1 MKNLHYCTI
10 LLVVLG
16 VNLVLLQDT
25 YAQSRKQRVE
35 HFLTQAMVKERIPG
49 LAYAIL
55 EDNKIAM
62 KGTLGMADLSWNQPV
77 STITAFQLASVSK
90 IYTGAL
96 LARLFSK
103 GIFSPESKLENLID
117 SIPDNWKNITL
128 LQLATHQSGIQIGN
142 FGEAKDGKEAFE
154 IAKKQP
160 FQFAPGDSEN
170 YVSSDYWILQ
180 YVIENKMG
188 KPYFEVLKEY
198 ITTPLGM
205 GHTFVDYWRGGHV
218 LFSEIIPQKATIYH
232 AASDPERYI
241 EGIFPFVSTGYAAGG
256 IYTSLDDMITL
267 QRALHDTSFIE
278 IKYAKLIFSAQPLK
292 SKMGTFGLGTM
303 VYNYDGHP
311 VVGHSGGPALADV
324 CYFEKEGITVIIL
337 TNQRGFYPYLAK
349 SVASFFIP
357 GLKMEVPPSR

>member
-1 MKNLHYCTI
+1 MKNLHYCTLI
-10 LLVVLG
+10 LIALA
-16 VNLVLLQDT
+16 VNLFLLQDA
-25 YAQSRKQRVE
+25 YSQSHKQKVE
-35 HFLTQAMVKERIPG
+35 KFLTQAMAKERIPG
-49 LAYAIL
+49 LAYAVL
-55 EDNKIAM
+55 EHNKVVI
-62 KGTLGMADLSWNQPV
+62 KGTLGIADLSWNQPV
-77 STITAFQLASVSK
+77 SAHTAFQLASVSK

-103 GIFSPESKLENLID
+103 GILSPESKLENLID
-117 SIPDNWKNITL
+117 SIPDKWKNITI

-142 FGEAKDGKEAFE
+142 FGEAKDAKEAFE

-180 YVIENKMG
+180 YMIEHKMG
-188 KPYFEVLKEY
+188 KPYFEVLKEF
-198 ITTPLGM
+198 ITAPLGM
-205 GHTFVDYWRGGHV
+205 EHTFVDYWRGGHV

-232 AASDPERYI
+232 AANDPERYI

-267 QRALHDTSFIE
+267 QRALHDPSFID
-278 IKYAKLIFSAQPLK
+278 IKYAKLIFSANPLK
-292 SKMGTFGLGTM
+292 SKIGTFGLGTM
-303 VYNYDGHP
+303 VYNYDGHK

-324 CYFEKEGITVIIL
+324 CYFEKQGITVIIL

-357 GLKMEVPPSR
+357 GLKMETPPTK

>member
-1 MKNLHYCTI
+1 MKNLHYKI
-10 LLVVLG
+10 IFLIALAA
-16 VNLVLLQDT
+16 NMFLLQDA
-25 YAQSRKQRVE
+25 YSQSQKQKIE
-35 HFLTQAMVKERIPG
+35 KFLIQAMVKERIPG

-55 EDNKIAM
+55 DHDKVAM
-62 KGTLGMADLSWNQPV
+62 KGTMGIADLSWNQPV
-77 STITAFQLASVSK
+77 STQTAFQLASVSK

-142 FGEAKDGKEAFE
+142 FGEAKDSKEAFE

-198 ITTPLGM
+198 ITTPLEM

-218 LFSEIIPQKATIYH
+218 LFSEIIPKKATIYH
-232 AASDPERYI
+232 AANDPERYI

-256 IYTSLDDMITL
+256 IYTSLDDMIKL
-267 QRALHDTSFIE
+267 QRALHDTTFID
-278 IKYAKLIFSAQPLK
+278 INYAKLIFSANPLK

-303 VYNYDGHP
+303 VYNYDGHQ

-357 GLKMEVPPSR
+357 GLKMDSPPNK

>member
-1 MKNLHYCTI
+1 MKNLRYCSLI
-10 LLVVLG
+10 LIALTAILSMP
-16 VNLVLLQDT
+16 QQA
-25 YAQSRKQRVE
+25 YSQSHKQKVE
-35 HFLTQAMVKERIPG
+35 KFLTQAITKERIPG
-49 LAYAIL
+49 LAYAVL
-55 EDNKIAM
+55 ENNKIAM

-77 STITAFQLASVSK
+77 SAHTAFQLASVSK
-90 IYTGAL
+90 VYTGAL
-96 LARLFSK
+96 LACLFSK
-103 GIFSPESKLENLID
+103 GLLSPESKLENLID
-117 SIPDNWKNITL
+117 SIPDNWRNITL
-128 LQLATHQSGIQIGN
+128 LQLATHQSGIKMGN
-142 FGEAKDGKEAFE
+142 FSEAKDVLEALE

-180 YVIENKMG
+180 YVIEHKMG

-205 GHTFVDYWRGGHV
+205 EHTFVDYWRGGHV

-232 AASDPERYI
+232 AANDPERYI

-267 QRALHDTSFIE
+267 QLALHDPAFID
-278 IKYAKLIFSAQPLK
+278 IKYANLIFSANPLK

-303 VYNYDGHP
+303 VYNYDGHK

-357 GLKMEVPPSR
+357 GLKMETPPTK